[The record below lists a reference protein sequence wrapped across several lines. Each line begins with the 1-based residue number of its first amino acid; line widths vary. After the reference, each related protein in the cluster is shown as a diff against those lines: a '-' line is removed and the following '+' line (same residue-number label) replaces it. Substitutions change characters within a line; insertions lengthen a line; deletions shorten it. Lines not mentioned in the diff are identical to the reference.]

1 MLCNLNEFVQLFD
14 GFNQLVQIP
23 FGFALGLAF
32 SQTNIT
38 VGWIVFWIV
47 VWELG
52 VYLLFCNT
60 RYYDPIFRISYNCV
74 FLISIM
80 IGQYIYFGKTTFQN
94 FLYPASIPEKN
105 YIGEKLQVMDK
116 FESYLEDFVNKED
129 IKIKKK
135 KLSDKYVYY
144 LS

>member
-1 MLCNLNEFVQLFD
+1 MLCDLDNFVQIFD

-38 VGWIVFWIV
+38 VGWIVFWII

-74 FLISIM
+74 FLISILV
-80 IGQYIYFGKTTFQN
+80 GQYIYFGKTTFQN
-94 FLYPASIPEKN
+94 FLYPSSITEKN
-105 YIGEKLQVMDK
+105 FVGEKLQIMDK
-116 FESYLEDFVNKED
+116 VEVYFENLIENED
-129 IKIKKK
+129 IKSRKQ
-135 KLSDKYVYY
+135 KLNDKYTYY